1 MQTNSR
7 GMGSEKGDPA
17 CHLSKRWE
25 KNPMFVYWVQK
36 KDIEKP
42 KQTNRYSDRT
52 IRDHFGMGLAIS
64 MESED
69 KDTESTYIKR
79 L

>member
-1 MQTNSR
+1 
-7 GMGSEKGDPA
+7 MGKKPNVRLLGA
-17 CHLSKRWE
+17 K
-25 KNPMFVYWVQK
+25 K

>member
-7 GMGSEKGDPA
+7 GMGRKRGGP
-17 CHLSKRWE
+17 CLPSKQT
-25 KNPMFVYWVQK
+25 MGK
-36 KDIEKP
+36 KPNVRLEKP